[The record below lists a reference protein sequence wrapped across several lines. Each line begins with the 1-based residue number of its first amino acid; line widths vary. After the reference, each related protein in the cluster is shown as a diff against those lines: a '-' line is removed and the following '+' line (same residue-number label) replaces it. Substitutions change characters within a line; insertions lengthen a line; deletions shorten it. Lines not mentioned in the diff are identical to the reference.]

1 MEIRV
6 LKYFLMVAREEN
18 ITRAASLLHITQP
31 TLSRQLIQLEEELG
45 VTLFL
50 RNKHRITL
58 TEDGMLLR
66 RRAEEIV
73 SLSKKIKEDLSNKS
87 KELTGKICIGSGELK
102 SSQFLA
108 ELINS
113 FHQQHPLVKF
123 EIYSGN
129 SDNIKERID
138 NCLLDI
144 GLLQEPV
151 DIAKYSFARTPFK
164 ERWGILV
171 NESCNLSKKN
181 LIKPEDLVNVPV
193 IMPQRELVQNE
204 LKNWFGDYA
213 DQIESVASG
222 NLLYN
227 QAALARCHMGCII
240 TLELNCTYD
249 DLRFVPFSPKLESG
263 TVLVWKKTQF
273 FSPAATAF
281 IQFSRNYIKNI
292 NNTL

>member
-1 MEIRV
+1 M
-6 LKYFLMVAREEN
+6 
-18 ITRAASLLHITQP
+18 
-31 TLSRQLIQLEEELG
+31 
-45 VTLFL
+45 
-50 RNKHRITL
+50 
-58 TEDGMLLR
+58 
-66 RRAEEIV
+66 
-73 SLSKKIKEDLSNKS
+73 
-87 KELTGKICIGSGELK
+87 
-102 SSQFLA
+102 
-108 ELINS
+108 
-113 FHQQHPLVKF
+113 
-123 EIYSGN
+123 
-129 SDNIKERID
+129 
-138 NCLLDI
+138 
-144 GLLQEPV
+144 LQEPV

-171 NESCNLSKKN
+171 NKSCNLSKKN

-249 DLRFVPFSPKLESG
+249 DLHFVPFSPKLESG